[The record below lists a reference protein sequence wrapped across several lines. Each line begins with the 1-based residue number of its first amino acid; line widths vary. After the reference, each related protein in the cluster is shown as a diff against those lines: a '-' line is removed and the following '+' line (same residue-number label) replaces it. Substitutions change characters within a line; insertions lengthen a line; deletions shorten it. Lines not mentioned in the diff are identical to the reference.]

1 MALSFTPVKG
11 TEWEA
16 GRIRGRQIDIILDTD
31 YPTGG
36 WPISPKDVG
45 LSSSIVGASILGHTG
60 AAGAAATTGYVYIWD
75 FLAGKLQ
82 AFDTGA
88 AASAPLNEAT
98 AGDDDLST
106 RRVRVMFF
114 GF

>member
-1 MALSFTPVKG
+1 MALSFTLVKG

-16 GRIRGRQIDIILDTD
+16 GRIRGRQYDIILDTD
-31 YPTGG
+31 YPAGG
-36 WPISPKDVG
+36 WPIIGKDVG
-45 LSSSIVGASILGHTG
+45 LSSIVGAQPIGHTG

-88 AASAPLNEAT
+88 AASAPLNETT
-98 AGDDDLST
+98 AGDNDLDT